1 MNFYPMNVMYRIM
14 QNMEM
19 KPADCKLSP
28 EVFARMINKRL
39 GPQEK
44 TAVELFYSEG
54 RNYRGVSRLMDIDEA
69 KVKEILRDALMK
81 LAKDWNKEISA
92 DETRYRDAYR
102 ESLKQISE
110 LKAENLRLRRRI
122 NGIFESHP
130 EIAGE
135 DILMKSISEL
145 NLPEKIENILR
156 TNGILK
162 ISNILQAGRDGL
174 KALDGVGNA
183 MVGIIIARLDEK
195 GLALPDKPN
204 SAWVKKQKEQ
214 PVNLNVVIPDIKE

>member
-14 QNMEM
+14 QNMDM
-19 KPADCKLSP
+19 RPTDCRLSP
-28 EVFARMINKRL
+28 EAFTRMINKRL

-44 TAVELFYSEG
+44 NAIEIFYNEG
-54 RNYRGVSRLMDIDEA
+54 RNYRGVARAMDIDETKA
-69 KVKEILRDALMK
+69 KEILRDALKK
-81 LAKDWNKEISA
+81 LSKDWGKEISA

-110 LKAENLRLRRRI
+110 LKAENLRLKKRI

-145 NLPEKIENILR
+145 NLPEKTEHILR

-174 KALDGVGNA
+174 KALDGVGNV
-183 MVGIIIARLDEK
+183 MVGIISARLDEK
-195 GLALPDKPN
+195 GLTLPNKPN

-214 PVNLNVVIPDIKE
+214 SVNFNVIIPDIKE